1 MILIK
6 CKFSSVK
13 LVNTFILKIML
24 SFMNKTK
31 RRRRDYFHK
40 AVLKFIFHLTPPC
53 LFHNYNPLQRSNIE
67 SAFVVFHTFL
77 SM

>member
-24 SFMNKTK
+24 SVMNKTK
-31 RRRRDYFHK
+31 QRGRDYFHK

-53 LFHNYNPLQRSNIE
+53 LFHDPLQR
-67 SAFVVFHTFL
+67 
-77 SM
+77 